1 MPRKVLE
8 WIKCLDLAQQALLII
23 FSQTTTTRLSKELL
37 ACIWPDTHSKKQ
49 KSNPVLVHGL
59 LSSSASKCEFFVCFF
74 FTCDWLLFPPPP
86 PPPPPVPPPVPPPP
100 ALLGCWWLAISA
112 ILLSI
117 CSKRS
122 RIDILNWLSDRKG
135 RGGERED
142 RSVKNYS
149 QTLR

>member
-1 MPRKVLE
+1 MPLKVLE

-37 ACIWPDTHSKKQ
+37 ACIWPETHSNTQ
-49 KSNPVLVHGL
+49 KRSS
-59 LSSSASKCEFFVCFF
+59 LSLCEPLYSQLYGVMQRNVG

-86 PPPPPVPPPVPPPP
+86 PPPVTPPVPPLP

-122 RIDILNWLSDRKG
+122 RIDILNWLSNK
-135 RGGERED
+135 RGQR
-142 RSVKNYS
+142 RA
-149 QTLR
+149 LC